1 MEYNDEIN
9 NDMGITPRAIKEIF
23 SIIKEVKFLN
33 KKKYNLIRKIFKK

>member
-23 SIIKEVKFLN
+23 SIIKEVKI
-33 KKKYNLIRKIFKK
+33 KKKINFREKFFKIK